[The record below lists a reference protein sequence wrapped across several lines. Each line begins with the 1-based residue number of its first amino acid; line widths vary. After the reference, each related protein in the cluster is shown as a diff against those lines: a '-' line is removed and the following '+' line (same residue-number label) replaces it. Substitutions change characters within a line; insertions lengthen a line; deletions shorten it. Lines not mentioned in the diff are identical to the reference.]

1 MTRQNRYGQVTQ
13 QYAALQQMVLQ
24 AEVFR
29 QTMADQDWIGYTD
42 RLKTFG
48 EEAALR
54 WVLSKYGQR
63 TACFNQRRSAV

>member
-1 MTRQNRYGQVTQ
+1 VRDRLNQIAQ
-13 QYAALQQMVLQ
+13 QKAALKELVLQ
-24 AEVFR
+24 SEPYR

-54 WVLSKYGQR
+54 WVLSKYGQK
-63 TACFNQRRSAV
+63 